1 MHGAEAGS
9 GRGMTA
15 GPWGEVESSRAVA
28 YILAEEMIAFECDTF
43 PGQRVKPDEIEAAL
57 ATRPIVVVL
66 DRLETRM
73 SFDESHGWVMKPNQN
88 LGGLRPVEAVAQGRV
103 HDVLS
108 IIDASFPPA
117 R

>member
-1 MHGAEAGS
+1 
-9 GRGMTA
+9 MTA
-15 GPWGEVESSRAVA
+15 GPWGEVESSSAVA
-28 YILAEEMIAFECDTF
+28 YLIAEELVAFECDTL
-43 PGQRVKPDEIEAAL
+43 PGQRVAPDQVEAAL

-73 SFDESHGWVMKPNQN
+73 SFDESHGWVMKPHRD
-88 LGGLRPVEAVAQGRV
+88 LGGLRPVEAVAHGRV

-108 IIDASFPPA
+108 IIEASFPPA